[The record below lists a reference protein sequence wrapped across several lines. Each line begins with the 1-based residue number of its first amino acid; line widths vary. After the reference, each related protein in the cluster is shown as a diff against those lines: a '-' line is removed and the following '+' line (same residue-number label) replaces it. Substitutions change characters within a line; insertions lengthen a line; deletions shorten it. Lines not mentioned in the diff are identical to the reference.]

1 MRTGIL
7 AVLTMAE
14 RISDFV
20 LERLR
25 AWGVER
31 VFGYP
36 GDGING
42 LLGAFGRAEDQP
54 RFIQVRHEEMAAFM
68 ACAHAKFTGEPG
80 VCLATSG
87 PGAIHL
93 LNGLYDAKLDHQPVV
108 AIVGQTARS
117 ALGAGYQQEVD
128 LAALFNDVARYVQVV
143 SAPEAVRHV
152 IDRAFRTAIGERTV
166 CCVILPRDLQELRAV
181 AKPRH
186 RHDMMHSSLGV
197 ASPLVVPRD
206 EDLARAAQL
215 LNSGDRV
222 AMLVGAGALGARD
235 EVVAVADVLGAGV
248 AKALLGKAV
257 VPDDLPYVTGSI
269 GLLGTAPTAEMM
281 AHCDT
286 LLMVG
291 TSFPYSE
298 FLPEEGQACAVQID
312 IDPHN
317 LGLRYPT
324 ALNLVGD
331 SKATLAA
338 LLPRLVRKNRRWRE
352 RLEESVRDWW
362 SLLHARAM
370 VESERINPQLVFEE
384 LSRRLPEGAVLTGD
398 AGSST
403 MWLARHVKVRAGM
416 MASLSGTLAS
426 MGSAVPYAIAA
437 KFAFGGR
444 PVVAVAGDGAMQM
457 NGINELI
464 TVSKYWREWAT
475 PNFVVLVLNNREL
488 NMVTWEMRALS
499 GNPKFA
505 PSQDI
510 PDFPYAEY
518 ARALGLGGM
527 RVNTPEGVGPALD
540 AAFSADRPH
549 LVEAITD
556 VNVPMLPPQIS
567 FEQAESFFAALSKGD
582 EDAAAIVRQ
591 SVREMLAK
599 TQTDGD

>member
-1 MRTGIL
+1 
-7 AVLTMAE
+7 
-14 RISDFV
+14 
-20 LERLR
+20 
-25 AWGVER
+25 
-31 VFGYP
+31 
-36 GDGING
+36 
-42 LLGAFGRAEDQP
+42 
-54 RFIQVRHEEMAAFM
+54 
-68 ACAHAKFTGEPG
+68 
-80 VCLATSG
+80 
-87 PGAIHL
+87 
-93 LNGLYDAKLDHQPVV
+93 
-108 AIVGQTARS
+108 
-117 ALGAGYQQEVD
+117 
-128 LAALFNDVARYVQVV
+128 
-143 SAPEAVRHV
+143 
-152 IDRAFRTAIGERTV
+152 
-166 CCVILPRDLQELRAV
+166 
-181 AKPRH
+181 
-186 RHDMMHSSLGV
+186 
-197 ASPLVVPRD
+197 
-206 EDLARAAQL
+206 
-215 LNSGDRV
+215 
-222 AMLVGAGALGARD
+222 
-235 EVVAVADVLGAGV
+235 
-248 AKALLGKAV
+248 
-257 VPDDLPYVTGSI
+257 
-269 GLLGTAPTAEMM
+269 GTAPTAEMM

-324 ALNLVGD
+324 TLNLVGD

-370 VESERINPQLVFEE
+370 VECERINPQLVFEE

-518 ARALGLGGM
+518 ARALGLGGT